1 MKASKNIS
9 KANVSKKQKGNSEFS
24 KMFVHHVF
32 FWLKD
37 PQNKAHTRKFKTELK
52 KLVAVETIRYSHIGI
67 PAKTNRKVIDSSY
80 QFSLLTIFDNK
91 KDHDIYQE
99 HEIHLQFID
108 KCEDLWKKVLV
119 YDSK

>member
-1 MKASKNIS
+1 MKSIE
-9 KANVSKKQKGNSEFS
+9 KAGIKKVSPKQKENADLS

-32 FWLKD
+32 FWLKE
-37 PQNKAHTRKFKTELK
+37 PQNKAHLRKFRAELN
-52 KLVAVETIRYSHIGI
+52 KLVTIETIRYSHVGV
-67 PAKTNRKVIDSSY
+67 PAKTKRKVIDSSY
-80 QFSLLTIFDNK
+80 QFSLLTIFDSK